1 MSTALYDELVEKSR
15 EIALL
20 QSISG
25 LLGWDQE
32 TMMPRGGEGLR
43 ARQMAMLAGMV
54 HERGTSER
62 IGALL
67 SELESSTWLKSDAP
81 AHARANVG
89 ELRRVFDRA
98 RKIPR
103 ALAVE
108 LAGTIPIAQGAWA
121 AARKA
126 NDFASF
132 RPHLEKIVKLKRE
145 EARAVAPSGGDLY
158 EALLDEFEP
167 GMKAK
172 DAEKMINDLAAGLV
186 PIVAAIA
193 QKPNPPSPLVGRA
206 YDVEKQKVL
215 CAMIPPAL
223 GLIASESRLDV
234 SAHPFSQRI
243 GQGDVRIT
251 TRFDATDL
259 RGAFFGVMHETGH
272 ALYEQGLDPA
282 HDGTPAGEARS
293 VSVHESQSRLWEN
306 LVGRSTPFWKHWFPV
321 LRSLFP
327 DSLGDV
333 ELDQFVHGANRV
345 EPSLIRVEADEVT
358 YNLHIVVRMR
368 IERKLIAGDLEV
380 KDIPAMWNEEIK
392 SMLGID
398 VPDDRRGCL
407 QDIHW
412 SMGAFAYFPTYA
424 IGNMFAAQL
433 MEAARRELINI
444 DQQIEMADY
453 TALLAWLRKHVHR
466 RGAQAPGVKIVEDA
480 TGKKP
485 DASAF
490 LRYVKDKFT
499 PLYGL

>member
-1 MSTALYDELVEKSR
+1 MTQKAYDELIEKTR

-20 QSISG
+20 QSVSG
-25 LLGWDQE
+25 LLAWDQE

-43 ARQMAMLAGMV
+43 ARQMALLAGLV
-54 HERGTSER
+54 HERGTSDR
-62 IGALL
+62 VGALL
-67 SELESSTWLKSDAP
+67 SEVESSSWLRSEAP
-81 AHARANVG
+81 AHARANVL
-89 ELRRVFDRA
+89 EVRRTHDRA

-103 ALAVE
+103 ALVVE
-108 LAGTIPIAQGAWA
+108 LAGTVPVAQGAWA

-126 NDFASF
+126 NDFAAF

-145 EARAVAPSGGDLY
+145 EARAVVAPGGDLY

-167 GMKAK
+167 GMKAA
-172 DAEKMINDLAAGLV
+172 DAERMIDELAAGLV

-193 QKPNPPSPLVGRA
+193 QRPNPPSPLAGRA
-206 YDVEKQKVL
+206 FDVEKQRVL

-223 GLIASESRLDV
+223 GLVPSESRLDV
-234 SAHPFSQRI
+234 SSHPFSQRI

-251 TRFDATDL
+251 TRFDPNDI
-259 RGAFFGVMHETGH
+259 RGAFFGVLHETGH
-272 ALYEQGLDPA
+272 ALYEQGLDPS

-306 LVGRSTPFWKHWFPV
+306 LVGRSLPFWRHWHPIF
-321 LRSLFP
+321 RSLFA

-333 ELDQFVHGANRV
+333 DLDTIVRGANRV

-368 IERKLIAGDLEV
+368 IERRLISGDLEA
-380 KDIPAMWNEEIK
+380 KDVPGVWNEQMK
-392 SMLGID
+392 QVLGID
-398 VPDDRRGCL
+398 VPDDRHGCL
-407 QDIHW
+407 QDVHW
-412 SMGAFAYFPTYA
+412 SVGAFAYFPTYA

-433 MEAARRELINI
+433 MEAARAAIPEL
-444 DQQIEMADY
+444 DEHLAAAHY
-453 TALLAWLRKHVHR
+453 APLLSWLRTHVHR

-480 TGKKP
+480 TGRTP

-490 LRYVKDKFT
+490 LRYVKAKMG
-499 PLYGL
+499 PLYRL